1 MPAKSKNA
9 IIFEVRFQIS
19 LLAYVDYQTFI
30 CIISSLWN
38 IPLLT
43 EFVVCI
49 VNYRP
54 SFSALIFVLVI
65 WDAGSKKLHK
75 FFQSCLFQICLFVC
89 LFVCLRTIFLSL
101 MGWGDHWSV
110 WECEND
116 HRHQYR
122 AQNFKKDLLLPI
134 FGFVAQKSVIS
145 CCTIIPFHPD
155 QVRPYGALIKTV

>member
-9 IIFEVRFQIS
+9 IISEVRFQIS

-54 SFSALIFVLVI
+54 SFSALIFVLVM

-89 LFVCLRTIFLSL
+89 EPFFFPWWAEEITDLCRNVKMTIDIST
-101 MGWGDHWSV
+101 GHKIK
-110 WECEND
+110 
-116 HRHQYR
+116 
-122 AQNFKKDLLLPI
+122 KKDLLLPI
-134 FGFVAQKSVIS
+134 FGFVAQKFVIS
-145 CCTIIPFHPD
+145 CCTIIPFHLD
-155 QVRPYGALIKTV
+155 QGSPYGALIKTV

>member
-9 IIFEVRFQIS
+9 IIFEIRFQIS

-49 VNYRP
+49 VNYNQVFLLWSLFLLCEMQGQK
-54 SFSALIFVLVI
+54 SFTNSFRVVCF
-65 WDAGSKKLHK
+65 K
-75 FFQSCLFQICLFVC
+75 FVC
-89 LFVCLRTIFLSL
+89 LFVCEPFFFPWWAEEITDLCRNVKMTIDIST
-101 MGWGDHWSV
+101 GHKIK
-110 WECEND
+110 
-116 HRHQYR
+116 
-122 AQNFKKDLLLPI
+122 KKDLLLPI

-145 CCTIIPFHPD
+145 CCTIIPFHLD
-155 QVRPYGALIKTV
+155 QGSPYGALIKTV

>member
-43 EFVVCI
+43 GFVLYCVSI

-54 SFSALIFVLVI
+54 SFSALIFVLVM

-89 LFVCLRTIFLSL
+89 EPFFFPWWAEEITDLCRNVKMTIDIST
-101 MGWGDHWSV
+101 GHKIK
-110 WECEND
+110 
-116 HRHQYR
+116 
-122 AQNFKKDLLLPI
+122 KKDLLLPI

-145 CCTIIPFHPD
+145 CCTIIPFHLD
-155 QVRPYGALIKTV
+155 QGSPYGALIKTV

>member
-54 SFSALIFVLVI
+54 SFSALIFVLVM

-89 LFVCLRTIFLSL
+89 LFANHFSFHDGLRRSLICVGMWKWPWTSVQGTKLKKRPSASNFWVCGPEVCNKLLYHNSILS
-101 MGWGDHWSV
+101 WS
-110 WECEND
+110 
-116 HRHQYR
+116 R
-122 AQNFKKDLLLPI
+122 
-134 FGFVAQKSVIS
+134 
-145 CCTIIPFHPD
+145 
-155 QVRPYGALIKTV
+155 